1 MTYDDATAEPLSI
14 SEEEAF
20 DLSRAAVMLDQA
32 KVMLD
37 QAKQNRA
44 DKAALAAA
52 LNHNLELWVAIQGMV
67 ERRDNDLPETVE
79 YDLISLAKFVAD
91 TTFKSADGLRDEII
105 GTVIDI
111 NLQIS
116 DSLLVRQAAT

>member
-1 MTYDDATAEPLSI
+1 MSYENVMEEALSI

-20 DLSRAAVMLDQA
+20 GLSRAA
-32 KVMLD
+32 VMLD

-44 DKAALAAA
+44 DKAALANA

-67 ERRDNDLPETVE
+67 ARRDNDLPESVK
-79 YDLISLAKFVAD
+79 DNLISLGNYVAD
-91 TTFKSADGLRDEII
+91 TTFKSADGLEDE
-105 GTVIDI
+105 TIDTLINI

-116 DSLLVRQAAT
+116 EGLLEGQVAP

>member
-20 DLSRAAVMLDQA
+20 DLSRAAGMLDQA
-32 KVMLD
+32 NGMLE
-37 QAKQNRA
+37 QAKKNRA

-52 LNHNLELWVAIQGMV
+52 LNHNLALWVAIQGMV
-67 ERRDNDLPETVE
+67 EQRDNDLPETVK
-79 YDLISLAKFVAD
+79 DNLILLANFVAD
-91 TTFKSADGLRDEII
+91 TTFKSAEGLRDE
-105 GTVIDI
+105 TIDTLINI

-116 DSLLVRQAAT
+116 EGLLEGQTAT

>member
-20 DLSRAAVMLDQA
+20 GLSRAA
-32 KVMLD
+32 VMLD

-67 ERRDNDLPETVE
+67 ARRDNDLPESVK
-79 YDLISLAKFVAD
+79 DNLISLASFVAD
-91 TTFKSADGLRDEII
+91 TTSKSAEGLEDETID
-105 GTVIDI
+105 TPIDI

-116 DSLLVRQAAT
+116 EGLLEGQAAT

>member
-32 KVMLD
+32 NGMLD
-37 QAKQNRA
+37 RAKQNRA

-52 LNHNLELWVAIQGMV
+52 LNHNLELWVAIQGIV
-67 ERRDNDLPETVE
+67 ARRDSELPEKVK
-79 YDLISLAKFVAD
+79 DNLISLGNYVAD
-91 TTFKSADGLRDEII
+91 TTFKSADGLKDE
-105 GTVIDI
+105 TIDTLINI

-116 DSLLVRQAAT
+116 EGLLEGQAAT

>member
-1 MTYDDATAEPLSI
+1 MTYENATEGPLSI

-20 DLSRAAVMLDQA
+20 GLSRAA
-32 KVMLD
+32 VMLD

-52 LNHNLELWVAIQGMV
+52 LNHNLEMWVAIQGMV
-67 ERRDNDLPETVE
+67 ARRDNDLPESVK
-79 YDLISLAKFVAD
+79 DNLISLGNYVAD
-91 TTFKSADGLRDEII
+91 TTFKSADGLKDE
-105 GTVIDI
+105 TIDTLINI

-116 DSLLVRQAAT
+116 EGLLEGHAAT

>member
-32 KVMLD
+32 NGMLD

-52 LNHNLELWVAIQGMV
+52 LNHNLALWVAIQGIV
-67 ERRDNDLPETVE
+67 ARRDNGLHEKVKDN
-79 YDLISLAKFVAD
+79 LISLGNYVAD
-91 TTFKSADGLRDEII
+91 TTFKSAEGLRDE
-105 GTVIDI
+105 TIDTLINI

-116 DSLLVRQAAT
+116 EGLLEGQAAT

>member
-20 DLSRAAVMLDQA
+20 GLSRAA
-32 KVMLD
+32 VMLD

-44 DKAALAAA
+44 DKAALATA

>member
-1 MTYDDATAEPLSI
+1 MTYDDATEKPLSI

-20 DLSRAAVMLDQA
+20 GLSRAA
-32 KVMLD
+32 VMLD

-44 DKAALAAA
+44 DKVALATA

-67 ERRDNDLPETVE
+67 ARRDNDLPESVK
-79 YDLISLAKFVAD
+79 DNLISLGNYVAD
-91 TTFKSADGLRDEII
+91 TTFKSADGLKDE
-105 GTVIDI
+105 TIDTLINI

-116 DSLLVRQAAT
+116 EGLLEGQVAT